1 MSDFKQLEAQDNSSL
16 QELLLRNEIPRYGN
30 KEFELWQVQFWLRE
44 VFHGWEE
51 LSAEIPYL
59 GHCRS
64 PSITEVFPSL
74 SQQWCRRA
82 ALQCR
87 GLNKVVLRSLP
98 LLIFC
103 SFFENLGCLK
113 ENQLLHVAGDSHP
126 YPGAAKGKC
135 EVKYAVSDGAHF
147 ASVSAK
153 ADSDSSCGS
162 PIQIS

>member
-1 MSDFKQLEAQDNSSL
+1 MVLWQMSDFKQLEAQDNSSL
-16 QELLLRNEIPRYGN
+16 QELLLRHEIPRYGN
-30 KEFELWQVQFWLRE
+30 KEFELWQVQFWLWE
-44 VFHGWEE
+44 VFHGWAE

-103 SFFENLGCLK
+103 SFFWEPW
-113 ENQLLHVAGDSHP
+113 LL
-126 YPGAAKGKC
+126 KGKPATSC
-135 EVKYAVSDGAHF
+135 CWRQS
-147 ASVSAK
+147 SVPW
-153 ADSDSSCGS
+153 GGEGEMWG
-162 PIQIS
+162 QICCVWWCTFC